1 MNGEQMTAKTDGNQ
15 VVRGFAPKPPHNA
28 DNKRELADSEY
39 IEVIR
44 ESRKLAERDFEV
56 IETIKL

>member
-1 MNGEQMTAKTDGNQ
+1 MTAKTDGNQ